1 MATVSSYMILVNHY
15 LNDYEKI
22 TGAEFDKLYYGD
34 QSLNTQLEK
43 DDSVDRY
50 AAFSQKHPKSVIDI
64 GESLMMLTNI
74 IRVSAVTSLDNNH
87 MRPSPASMRLFR
99 SNNDLLLP
107 LIEFLSKTGQFAHA
121 LHLLDTFTD
130 KPYDAKHMK
139 EQPYL
144 QPKKFDLLF
153 LCEPLKKYE
162 TDINLLEKTVS
173 IFMKINAQKANKSER
188 IFFSAD
194 AIEKFEEKFQP
205 KDTLQKK
212 LQSLSVK
219 DFGQNYGNRQ
229 FGNNQGGYQGGNRDN
244 KFQGG
249 NRDNRSQGG
258 YQNRNKNDG
267 NQGGYQNRNQDG
279 NKGGYQN
286 RNKDGNQ
293 GGYQNRNQDGNQNRN
308 HNNYKNKNADGN
320 QNSGYQNKNQS
331 GGYQNKNQDGNRNQN
346 RNQDRNQNKN
356 RNDEKN

>member
-1 MATVSSYMILVNHY
+1 M
-15 LNDYEKI
+15 
-22 TGAEFDKLYYGD
+22 
-34 QSLNTQLEK
+34 
-43 DDSVDRY
+43 
-50 AAFSQKHPKSVIDI
+50 
-64 GESLMMLTNI
+64 
-74 IRVSAVTSLDNNH
+74 
-87 MRPSPASMRLFR
+87 
-99 SNNDLLLP
+99 LP
-107 LIEFLSKTGQFAHA
+107 LIEFLSKTGQFTHA

-130 KPYDAKHMK
+130 TPYDPKYLK

-153 LCEPLKKYE
+153 LVEPLKKYE

-173 IFMKINAQKANKSER
+173 IFMKINSQKANKSER

-219 DFGQNYGNRQ
+219 DFGQNYGQNNRQ
-229 FGNNQGGYQGGNRDN
+229 FGNKDSRNQGGYQN
-244 KFQGG
+244 K
-249 NRDNRSQGG
+249 
-258 YQNRNKNDG
+258 

-279 NKGGYQN
+279 
-286 RNKDGNQ
+286 
-293 GGYQNRNQDGNQNRN
+293 GNQNRN

-320 QNSGYQNKNQS
+320 QNRNQK
-331 GGYQNKNQDGNRNQN
+331 GGYQNQGGYQNRNQEGNRNQN

-356 RNDEKN
+356 RNNEKN